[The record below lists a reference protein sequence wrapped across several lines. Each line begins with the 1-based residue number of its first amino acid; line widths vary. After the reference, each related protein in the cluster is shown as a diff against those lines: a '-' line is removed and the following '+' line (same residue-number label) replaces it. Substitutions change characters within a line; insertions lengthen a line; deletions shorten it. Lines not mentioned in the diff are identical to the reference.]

1 MLKFLFIGLIIVFV
15 FIIIKANVHIKWSTF
30 FKKGFKKLDNMFG
43 IVCYCAKQRKT
54 EKHMRLSDSV
64 KNSQKNIIMK
74 L

>member
-1 MLKFLFIGLIIVFV
+1 MLKFLFIGVIIIFV
-15 FIIIKANVHIKWSTF
+15 FILIKANVHIKWSTF

-54 EKHMRLSDSV
+54 EKHTKRLDFA
-64 KNSQKNIIMK
+64 KNSQENIIMK